1 MYYDYCDTPIGPLL
15 LVADAGGLTQVDL
28 PHARHPTAPAAD
40 WVRDARRMA
49 GVRRQFDAYF
59 AGELTAF
66 ELPLH
71 PHGTPFQQA
80 VWRGLM
86 TIPYA
91 TTASYGELARRIRR
105 PRAVRA
111 VGAANGANPLAIIV
125 PCHRVIGS
133 NGTLTGYGG
142 GLPAKQWL
150 LDHERRHAPAAA
162 LVLEA

>member
-1 MYYDYCDTPIGPLL
+1 MYYDYCETPIGPLL
-15 LVADAGGLTQVDL
+15 LAADAEGLAHVGL
-28 PHARHPTAPAAD
+28 PHARHPVQPPPEWTRNAA
-40 WVRDARRMA
+40 RLAA
-49 GVRRQFDAYF
+49 ASRQFAAYF
-59 AGELTAF
+59 AGDLHAF

-71 PHGTPFQQA
+71 AHGTPFQQA
-80 VWRGLM
+80 VWRGLT

-91 TTASYGELARRIRR
+91 TTISYGELARRIRR
-105 PRAVRA
+105 PHAVRA

-150 LDHERRHAPAAA
+150 LDHERRHAPATA